1 MRVKFETLHEKHALE
16 AWICNL
22 KPWHGLKSV
31 WMEEGLQG
39 LGELHSQ
46 LHESCEDGH
55 ELVELINKLGESVDD
70 CLVLDE
76 LFEESASRRGFL
88 LILGHKVEIEGNPAV
103 VNIGLWKNSRC
114 LNCLNLLVEL
124 ILNATWSGKG
134 RLKRMFEF
142 KEVDDEKSCKY
153 AILKLSGGAS
163 LWFEGLKAKRTREGK
178 EKICSWLSL
187 KRKLRKRYVP
197 STYRIATY
205 KKIVDL
211 RQGKMNVGE
220 DIDEFEKF
228 SLIGDIEEIEEQK
241 MTRFLKG
248 LNYNIANVVELY
260 PYADFGTICGLCLKF
275 EGQAKARYGG
285 SSSSSLEN
293 PKSKSWSK
301 PESSNRQNSVSTPS
315 GSSSVPV
322 APKLTSGTK
331 DTSLAK
337 IRCFK
342 CQGFGHYQNACPNKR
357 VVTLREAI
365 ECREE
370 LEEEERLAGIFLIHN
385 KKRKKRRRDKWCSL
399 IIDGGSCTNVASN
412 EMVTKLGLST
422 TNHPKPYVLHWL
434 DDGSKIKV
442 TKHVRVGLT
451 IGSYED
457 EVLCDVI
464 PMDAC
469 HILLGHP
476 WQFDRDVLHRG
487 RSNEYELKHNN
498 KKIVLKPMSP
508 TAIRSMNSKQVKK
521 PNLSMFASE
530 REVEKV
536 LDKGDVIYMLVAK
549 EHAKVEKML
558 HGENAIADFLLEFQD
573 VFPSELPLGLPP
585 IHGIEHQI
593 DLIPGAPLPNKAA
606 YRCNPEVKKE
616 LQKQIDELMKMGYV
630 RESLSPCAVPV
641 LLVPKK
647 DGSWRMCVDSRV
659 VNNITIKYRFPIPRV
674 DDLLD
679 ELHGSIV
686 FSKIDLRSGY
696 HQICMCERDEWKT
709 TFKTKHGLFVVVY
722 LDDILV
728 YSNSLEDHL
737 VHLKQ
742 VFETL
747 RAQKLYG
754 KQEKCSFLVEEVA
767 FLGFVVS
774 RNGVSVDP
782 SITKAIKSWPI
793 PTNISKVR
801 SFHGLASFYRRF
813 VHDFST
819 IASPI
824 TGCLKKGVF
833 SWGEEAQKA
842 FEKLKALLCDAPIL
856 ALPDFSQPFEVECD
870 ASGVG
875 IGAVMIQSKRPIAYF
890 SEKLGGARLNYC
902 TYDKEFY
909 AIVRA
914 LDHWSH
920 YLRANHFILHFDHE
934 SLKYING
941 QQKLSTRHAKWVE
954 FLQSFHFSCK
964 YKDGKSNVVADALSR
979 RYSLLVTL
987 DVRFLGF
994 ETLKD
999 HYQSDM
1005 DFGDMFLKC
1014 AGGPNDEFVIQDG
1027 FLFKGNRLCVPKHA
1041 IRELLIRE
1049 AYGGG
1054 LAGHFGIT
1062 KTLEVLKEHF
1072 FWPKMLGD
1080 VTNIVSKCVTCHM
1093 AKTTFKHGVYTPL
1106 PVPIRPWEDV
1116 SMDFIMALPRT
1127 QRGKDSIMVVVDRFS
1142 KMAHFVACHKTNDAS
1157 NVADLYFKEVVRLH
1171 GIPKTIVS
1179 DKDSKFL
1186 SYFWNTLWR
1195 KVGHSPFKVVY
1206 GVNPYMPLD
1215 LIPLPKDELV
1225 HKDANDK
1232 LKAMMKLH
1240 QQVREKIEAVN
1251 ELYKQK
1257 SNKHRKPRVFQ
1268 DGDLVWVY
1276 MRKECFPNKR
1286 KNKLMP
1292 RAEGPYRVVSR
1303 FNDNA
1308 YKVDLGGDHGV
1319 HATFNV
1325 GDLSPYLDDD
1335 GLDEL
1340 RSIPFKG
1347 GGDDPCMD
1355 HESPKCDGLVITSG
1369 LEGGL
1374 GSMVGLCMVV
1384 EFMLVIQELS
1394 FLVSDDSG
1402 EVSYPHYTK
1411 GSKAPRPA
1419 HWIRYRSSYG
1429 YVKFELVIMVMMRR
1443 FVAGSGSGSGSGDR
1457 GQEGP
1462 TTPELVVQMGTEELD
1477 AKIREILHDEVG
1489 VAFRAQL
1496 PEMFGSI
1503 KTAMVE
1509 YFDER
1514 YAALAETTATAATS
1528 VVSATWGGVGR
1539 GFQYR
1544 DFYNTKP
1551 LTFDGI
1557 QDPIKAMR
1565 WISDVEGC
1573 FFTCSCPADQKVR
1586 CALNLLRSGA
1596 KDWWRLATGS
1606 YTDD

>member
-1 MRVKFETLHEKHALE
+1 MDFDDPEFLQNLREALRN
-16 AWICNL
+16 IQ
-22 KPWHGLKSV
+22 
-31 WMEEGLQG
+31 EGGNRRQP
-39 LGELHSQ
+39 
-46 LHESCEDGH
+46 
-55 ELVELINKLGESVDD
+55 
-70 CLVLDE
+70 
-76 LFEESASRRGFL
+76 RRGEHRVVEEF
-88 LILGHKVEIEGNPAV
+88 KVSELPEFVGGTDPERYLEWERKIE
-103 VNIGLWKNSRC
+103 
-114 LNCLNLLVEL
+114 
-124 ILNATWSGKG
+124 
-134 RLKRMFEF
+134 RMFEF

-197 STYRIATY
+197 STHRIATY
-205 KKIVDL
+205 KKIADL
-211 RQGKMNVGE
+211 RQGKMSVGE
-220 DIDEFEKF
+220 YIDEFEKL
-228 SLIGDIEEIEEQK
+228 SLMGDIEEIEEQK

-260 PYADFGTICGLCLKF
+260 PYADFGTLCGLCLKL

-285 SSSSSLEN
+285 SSSSSLES

-331 DTSLAK
+331 ETSLAK

-370 LEEEERLAGIFLIHN
+370 LEEEERLAGIFYDTQQEEEEEEEVEYEAPVYDTVLVLRTL
-385 KKRKKRRRDKWCSL
+385 KTQGVQTVADMDQRDQLFHTKCLVRNKWCSL

-412 EMVTKLGLST
+412 EMVIKLGLST

-442 TKHVRVGLT
+442 TKQVRVGLT
-451 IGSYED
+451 MGSYED

-464 PMDAC
+464 PMDA
-469 HILLGHP
+469 LK
-476 WQFDRDVLHRG
+476 G
-487 RSNEYELKHNN
+487 RW
-498 KKIVLKPMSP
+498 
-508 TAIRSMNSKQVKK
+508 SKF
-521 PNLSMFASE
+521 LT
-530 REVEKV
+530 
-536 LDKGDVIYMLVAK
+536 
-549 EHAKVEKML
+549 KVEKMV
-558 HGENAIADFLLEFQD
+558 HGENAIADLLLEFQD
-573 VFPSELPLGLPP
+573 VFPSELPPGLPP
-585 IHGIEHQI
+585 IRGIEHQI

-606 YRCNPEVKKE
+606 YRCNPEVTKE

-641 LLVPKK
+641 L
-647 DGSWRMCVDSRV
+647 
-659 VNNITIKYRFPIPRV
+659 I

-696 HQICMCERDEWKT
+696 HQIRMREGDEWKT
-709 TFKTKHGLFVVVY
+709 AFKTKHGLFVVVY

-728 YSNSLEDHL
+728 YSKSLEDHL

-782 SITKAIKSWPI
+782 SKTEAIKSWPI
-793 PTNISKVR
+793 PTNISEVR

-813 VHDFST
+813 VRDFST

-833 SWGEEAQKA
+833 AWGEEAQKA

-875 IGAVMIQSKRPIAYF
+875 IGAVLIQSKRPIAYF

-920 YLRANHFILHFDHE
+920 YLRANHFILHSDHE

-964 YKDGKSNVVADALSR
+964 YKDGRSNVVADALSR

-1014 AGGPNDEFVIQDG
+1014 AGGPNGEFVIQDG

-1049 AYGGG
+1049 AHGGG

-1062 KTLEVLKEHF
+1062 KTLQ
-1072 FWPKMLGD
+1072 
-1080 VTNIVSKCVTCHM
+1080 VT
-1093 AKTTFKHGVYTPL
+1093 L
-1106 PVPIRPWEDV
+1106 
-1116 SMDFIMALPRT
+1116 L
-1127 QRGKDSIMVVVDRFS
+1127 
-1142 KMAHFVACHKTNDAS
+1142 
-1157 NVADLYFKEVVRLH
+1157 
-1171 GIPKTIVS
+1171 
-1179 DKDSKFL
+1179 
-1186 SYFWNTLWR
+1186 
-1195 KVGHSPFKVVY
+1195 
-1206 GVNPYMPLD
+1206 
-1215 LIPLPKDELV
+1215 
-1225 HKDANDK
+1225 
-1232 LKAMMKLH
+1232 
-1240 QQVREKIEAVN
+1240 
-1251 ELYKQK
+1251 
-1257 SNKHRKPRVFQ
+1257 
-1268 DGDLVWVY
+1268 
-1276 MRKECFPNKR
+1276 
-1286 KNKLMP
+1286 
-1292 RAEGPYRVVSR
+1292 
-1303 FNDNA
+1303 
-1308 YKVDLGGDHGV
+1308 
-1319 HATFNV
+1319 
-1325 GDLSPYLDDD
+1325 
-1335 GLDEL
+1335 L
-1340 RSIPFKG
+1340 RW
-1347 GGDDPCMD
+1347 
-1355 HESPKCDGLVITSG
+1355 
-1369 LEGGL
+1369 
-1374 GSMVGLCMVV
+1374 CMV
-1384 EFMLVIQELS
+1384 
-1394 FLVSDDSG
+1394 
-1402 EVSYPHYTK
+1402 
-1411 GSKAPRPA
+1411 
-1419 HWIRYRSSYG
+1419 
-1429 YVKFELVIMVMMRR
+1429 
-1443 FVAGSGSGSGSGDR
+1443 
-1457 GQEGP
+1457 
-1462 TTPELVVQMGTEELD
+1462 
-1477 AKIREILHDEVG
+1477 
-1489 VAFRAQL
+1489 
-1496 PEMFGSI
+1496 
-1503 KTAMVE
+1503 
-1509 YFDER
+1509 
-1514 YAALAETTATAATS
+1514 
-1528 VVSATWGGVGR
+1528 
-1539 GFQYR
+1539 
-1544 DFYNTKP
+1544 
-1551 LTFDGI
+1551 
-1557 QDPIKAMR
+1557 
-1565 WISDVEGC
+1565 
-1573 FFTCSCPADQKVR
+1573 
-1586 CALNLLRSGA
+1586 
-1596 KDWWRLATGS
+1596 
-1606 YTDD
+1606 

>member
-1 MRVKFETLHEKHALE
+1 MDFDDPEFLQNLREALRN
-16 AWICNL
+16 IQ
-22 KPWHGLKSV
+22 
-31 WMEEGLQG
+31 EGGNRRQP
-39 LGELHSQ
+39 
-46 LHESCEDGH
+46 
-55 ELVELINKLGESVDD
+55 
-70 CLVLDE
+70 
-76 LFEESASRRGFL
+76 RRGEHRVVEEF
-88 LILGHKVEIEGNPAV
+88 KVSELPEFVGGTDPERYLEWERKIE
-103 VNIGLWKNSRC
+103 
-114 LNCLNLLVEL
+114 
-124 ILNATWSGKG
+124 
-134 RLKRMFEF
+134 RMFEF

-197 STYRIATY
+197 STHRIATY
-205 KKIVDL
+205 KKIADL
-211 RQGKMNVGE
+211 RQGKMSVGE
-220 DIDEFEKF
+220 YIDEFEKL
-228 SLIGDIEEIEEQK
+228 SLMGDIEEIEEQK

-260 PYADFGTICGLCLKF
+260 PYADFGTLCGLCLKL

-285 SSSSSLEN
+285 SSSSSLES

-331 DTSLAK
+331 ETSLAK

-370 LEEEERLAGIFLIHN
+370 LEEEERLAGIFYDTQQEEEEEEEVEYEAPVYDTVLVLRTL
-385 KKRKKRRRDKWCSL
+385 KTQGVQTVADMDQRDQLFHTKCLVRNKWCSL

-412 EMVTKLGLST
+412 EMVIKLGLST

-442 TKHVRVGLT
+442 TKQVRVGLT
-451 IGSYED
+451 MGSYED

-469 HILLGHP
+469 HILLGRP

-508 TAIRSMNSKQVKK
+508 TAIRWSKF
-521 PNLSMFASE
+521 LT
-530 REVEKV
+530 
-536 LDKGDVIYMLVAK
+536 
-549 EHAKVEKML
+549 KVEKMV
-558 HGENAIADFLLEFQD
+558 HGENAIADLLLEFQD
-573 VFPSELPLGLPP
+573 VFPSELPPGLPP
-585 IHGIEHQI
+585 IRGIEHQI

-606 YRCNPEVKKE
+606 YRCNPEVTKE

-647 DGSWRMCVDSRV
+647 DGSWRM
-659 VNNITIKYRFPIPRV
+659 
-674 DDLLD
+674 
-679 ELHGSIV
+679 
-686 FSKIDLRSGY
+686 
-696 HQICMCERDEWKT
+696 
-709 TFKTKHGLFVVVY
+709 FVVVY

-728 YSNSLEDHL
+728 YSKSLEDHL

-782 SITKAIKSWPI
+782 SKTEAIKSWPI
-793 PTNISKVR
+793 PTNISEVR

-813 VHDFST
+813 VRDFST

-833 SWGEEAQKA
+833 AWGEEAQKA

-875 IGAVMIQSKRPIAYF
+875 IGAVLIQSKRPIAYF

-920 YLRANHFILHFDHE
+920 YLRANHFILHSDHE

-964 YKDGKSNVVADALSR
+964 YKDGRSNVVADALSR

-1014 AGGPNDEFVIQDG
+1014 AGGPNGEFVIQDG

-1049 AYGGG
+1049 AHGGG

-1062 KTLEVLKEHF
+1062 KTLQVLKEHF

-1080 VTNIVSKCVTCHM
+1080 VTNIVGKCVTCHM

-1142 KMAHFVACHKTNDAS
+1142 KMAHFVPCHKTNDAS

-1179 DKDSKFL
+1179 DRDSKFL

-1195 KVGHSPFKVVY
+1195 KVGTKLLFSTSHHPQTDGQTEVTNRTLGALLRGLVSKTQKDWDIKLAHAEFAYNRSPTYATGHSPFEVVY

-1276 MRKECFPNKR
+1276 MRKERFPNKR

-1303 FNDNA
+1303 VNDNA

-1374 GSMVGLCMVV
+1374 GSMVGLCMVT
-1384 EFMLVIQELS
+1384 
-1394 FLVSDDSG
+1394 
-1402 EVSYPHYTK
+1402 HK
-1411 GSKAPRPA
+1411 
-1419 HWIRYRSSYG
+1419 
-1429 YVKFELVIMVMMRR
+1429 
-1443 FVAGSGSGSGSGDR
+1443 
-1457 GQEGP
+1457 
-1462 TTPELVVQMGTEELD
+1462 
-1477 AKIREILHDEVG
+1477 
-1489 VAFRAQL
+1489 
-1496 PEMFGSI
+1496 
-1503 KTAMVE
+1503 
-1509 YFDER
+1509 
-1514 YAALAETTATAATS
+1514 
-1528 VVSATWGGVGR
+1528 
-1539 GFQYR
+1539 
-1544 DFYNTKP
+1544 
-1551 LTFDGI
+1551 
-1557 QDPIKAMR
+1557 
-1565 WISDVEGC
+1565 
-1573 FFTCSCPADQKVR
+1573 
-1586 CALNLLRSGA
+1586 LN
-1596 KDWWRLATGS
+1596 
-1606 YTDD
+1606 